1 MFFISLSSF
10 IFKKCLNLIN
20 TNVKFLSSCA
30 IFHKGISLYLFCVYN
45 PFIRIML
52 VCERNKGVA
61 HTKHVHCS
69 PMMGDSTC

>member
-1 MFFISLSSF
+1 MS
-10 IFKKCLNLIN
+10 
-20 TNVKFLSSCA
+20 KFCTCTRCVIMCYLPS
-30 IFHKGISLYLFCVYN
+30 GISMYLFCVCS

-52 VCERNKGVA
+52 VCERNKGIA